1 MGLFGGKPDSGPSA
15 PPPAPARE
23 RRETTTPASA
33 SEAPT
38 VIGKD
43 AIIKGELRSSTD
55 MLIEG
60 RVEGEIHGTRV
71 IVGESGDVEAR
82 IEAQVL
88 TVRGT
93 VRGDCEGSK
102 KVEITA
108 TGKVFGNIA
117 SRAIVV
123 AEGATFRGA
132 SKMAQAEPSKPPMGP
147 IGDERQEATARD
159 TGSATPVV
167 PKPNLS
173 TTTAN

>member
-15 PPPAPARE
+15 PPAPARE
-23 RRETTTPASA
+23 RRETSASPST

-43 AIIKGELRSSTD
+43 AFIKGELRSTTD

-71 IVGESGDVEAR
+71 IVGESGDVQAR
-82 IEAQVL
+82 IAAQVL

-108 TGKVFGNIA
+108 TGKVYGNIA

-132 SKMAQAEPSKPPMGP
+132 SKMAQSDSTKPE
-147 IGDERQEATARD
+147 ERPDSPRD
-159 TGSATPVV
+159 AASTPAGV
-167 PKPNLS
+167 PTPNLS
-173 TTTAN
+173 STTAN

>member
-1 MGLFGGKPDSGPSA
+1 
-15 PPPAPARE
+15 
-23 RRETTTPASA
+23 
-33 SEAPT
+33 

-43 AIIKGELRSSTD
+43 AHIKGELRSSAE

-60 RVEGEIHGTRV
+60 KVEGEIHGTRV
-71 IVGESGDVEAR
+71 IVGATGDVQAR

-88 TVRGT
+88 IVRGT

-132 SKMAQAEPSKPPMGP
+132 SKMAQLESAKPEDRPGSVPEASSPPGGAETENPSSP
-147 IGDERQEATARD
+147 R
-159 TGSATPVV
+159 
-167 PKPNLS
+167 PN
-173 TTTAN
+173 

>member
-1 MGLFGGKPDSGPSA
+1 MGLFGGKPDNAPSA
-15 PPPAPARE
+15 APAPARE
-23 RRETTTPASA
+23 RRETTASTST

-43 AIIKGELRSSTD
+43 AFIKGELRSSTD

-71 IVGESGDVEAR
+71 IVGESGDVQAR

-108 TGKVFGNIA
+108 TGKVFGNVA

-132 SKMAQAEPSKPPMGP
+132 SKMAQSEPSKPDEQLESSRDAGP
-147 IGDERQEATARD
+147 APAGASGT
-159 TGSATPVV
+159 
-167 PKPNLS
+167 KLS
-173 TTTAN
+173 STTAN

>member
-15 PPPAPARE
+15 APAPARE
-23 RRETTTPASA
+23 RRETTASTST

-43 AIIKGELRSSTD
+43 AFIKGELRSTTD

-71 IVGESGDVEAR
+71 IVGESGDVQAR
-82 IEAQVL
+82 IAAQVL

-108 TGKVFGNIA
+108 TGKVFGNVA

-132 SKMAQAEPSKPPMGP
+132 SKMAQSEPSKP
-147 IGDERQEATARD
+147 DERLESSRD
-159 TGSATPVV
+159 AGSAPAGASST
-167 PKPNLS
+167 KLS
-173 TTTAN
+173 STTAN

>member
-1 MGLFGGKPDSGPSA
+1 VGLFGGKPDSTPSA
-15 PPPAPARE
+15 PPAPARE
-23 RRETTTPASA
+23 RREASISTSS

-43 AIIKGELRSSTD
+43 AHIKGELRSSSD
-55 MLIEG
+55 MIIEG

-71 IVGESGDVEAR
+71 IVGESGDVQAR

-93 VRGDCEGSK
+93 VRGDCEASK

-132 SKMAQAEPSKPPMGP
+132 SKMAQSEPSKP
-147 IGDERQEATARD
+147 EAHSESVRD
-159 TGSATPVV
+159 TVPTAGAEAPPLSPTSPPTSAH
-167 PKPNLS
+167 
-173 TTTAN
+173 

>member
-1 MGLFGGKPDSGPSA
+1 
-15 PPPAPARE
+15 
-23 RRETTTPASA
+23 
-33 SEAPT
+33 
-38 VIGKD
+38 
-43 AIIKGELRSSTD
+43 

-71 IVGESGDVEAR
+71 TVGESGDVQAR

-93 VRGDCEGSK
+93 VRGECQGSK

-132 SKMAQAEPSKPPMGP
+132 SKMAQLEPSKPE
-147 IGDERQEATARD
+147 ERREPAHETDSPPARAEAE
-159 TGSATPVV
+159 
-167 PKPNLS
+167 NLS
-173 TTTAN
+173 STTKSASGT

>member
-1 MGLFGGKPDSGPSA
+1 
-15 PPPAPARE
+15 
-23 RRETTTPASA
+23 
-33 SEAPT
+33 

-43 AIIKGELRSSTD
+43 AFIKGELRSSTD

-71 IVGESGDVEAR
+71 IVGESGDVQAR

-132 SKMAQAEPSKPPMGP
+132 SKMAQAEPSKA
-147 IGDERQEATARD
+147 EARSGSTRD
-159 TGSATPVV
+159 TASPAGVEAPPVS
-167 PKPNLS
+167 S
-173 TTTAN
+173 TSPH

>member
-1 MGLFGGKPDSGPSA
+1 LFGGKTDSA
-15 PPPAPARE
+15 P
-23 RRETTTPASA
+23 TTPSTPAKEREQPKAVS

-38 VIGKD
+38 IIGKD
-43 AIIKGELRSSTD
+43 THVKGELRSSTD

-60 RVEGEIHGTRV
+60 RVEGQIHGAKRV
-71 IVGESGDVEAR
+71 IVGESGDVQAR
-82 IEAQVL
+82 VEAQIV

-93 VRGDCEGSK
+93 VRGDCEASS

-132 SKMAQAEPSKPPMGP
+132 SKMAQSPSGPESKPTEPPRDRVPPAGSSQAP
-147 IGDERQEATARD
+147 ASGAPAT
-159 TGSATPVV
+159 TS
-167 PKPNLS
+167 S
-173 TTTAN
+173 S

>member
-1 MGLFGGKPDSGPSA
+1 VGLFGGKPENGQTVPVT
-15 PPPAPARE
+15 PVRE
-23 RRETTTPASA
+23 RRETTTSAPVSPAGATTIIS
-33 SEAPT
+33 
-38 VIGKD
+38 KD
-43 AIIKGELRSSTD
+43 AFIKGELRSESE

-71 IVGESGDVEAR
+71 VVGETGDVQAR
-82 IEAQVL
+82 IAAQVL

-132 SKMAQAEPSKPPMGP
+132 SKMAQAEPSKPE
-147 IGDERQEATARD
+147 ERAAETARD
-159 TGSATPVV
+159 SAAPSITGPSS
-167 PKPNLS
+167 LS
-173 TTTAN
+173 TSQAN

>member
-1 MGLFGGKPDSGPSA
+1 VGLFGGKPENAPSA
-15 PPPAPARE
+15 PQPPVRE
-23 RRETTTPASA
+23 RREPAHSSSSSS

-43 AIIKGELRSSTD
+43 AVIKGELRSTTD

-71 IVGESGDVEAR
+71 IVGESGDVQAR
-82 IEAQVL
+82 IEAQIL

-102 KVEITA
+102 KVEITS

-132 SKMAQAEPSKPPMGP
+132 SKMAQSESPKAE
-147 IGDERQEATARD
+147 ERTESPRE
-159 TGSATPVV
+159 TGSTP
-167 PKPNLS
+167 PGAPTPNLS
-173 TTTAN
+173 TTTAS

>member
-1 MGLFGGKPDSGPSA
+1 VSTS
-15 PPPAPARE
+15 
-23 RRETTTPASA
+23 T

-43 AIIKGELRSSTD
+43 AFIKGELRSSSD

-71 IVGESGDVEAR
+71 IVGESGEVQAR

-93 VRGDCEGSK
+93 VRGDCEGTK

-108 TGKVFGNIA
+108 TGKVYGNIA

-132 SKMAQAEPSKPPMGP
+132 SKMAPSEPPKPE
-147 IGDERQEATARD
+147 ERTEAIREP
-159 TGSATPVV
+159 GSTPAGA
-167 PKPNLS
+167 PNPNLS
-173 TTTAN
+173 STTAN